1 MLFSAALSCVFLVVL
16 WLIFRPTAEPQP
28 EGAGGINLT
37 VPDGREQVIEGN
49 KQKAVERIRSEEAQ
63 NKRLSTLGDN
73 SFSLLD
79 DGLKPAEEAPA
90 ENPAQRAAAANRA
103 MQAQMQDFY
112 RAPPRNA
119 EVEALKE
126 QVEALQA
133 QLDAERRQPDAL
145 ELAEQQYRLAQ
156 KYLGSGEDS
165 SEPEQKRDKSRK
177 SVMHPLRAGDLRA
190 STLNPDADVA
200 AERNVGFI
208 TAAGTATSAAGPAVR
223 ACVAETQVV
232 RVGGMVRLRLLE
244 PVRIDGIVV
253 PRNTPLYGAAT
264 LGGSRLQVVMS
275 SIEYEGHI
283 FTVEAAAYDIDGQP
297 GLNVPNS
304 KERTAI
310 KEALASIGQ
319 TAGTSIN
326 VTRSAGQQIVSDL
339 SQEAIQ
345 ASSRYASEK
354 LKEIKVTLKANHQV
368 LLISKEQ

>member
-1 MLFSAALSCVFLVVL
+1 MAEEKKNPAADFERQRKQKVMLFSAALSCVFLVVL

-79 DGLKPAEEAPA
+79 DGLKYAEEAPA
-90 ENPAQRAAAANRA
+90 ENPAQRAEAANRA

-126 QVEALQA
+126 QVEALQS

-177 SVMHPLRAGDLRA
+177 SVMRPCGRATCGPRRSIPMQMSPQNVTWDSSPPPEPRHRQ
-190 STLNPDADVA
+190 PD
-200 AERNVGFI
+200 RQY
-208 TAAGTATSAAGPAVR
+208 GPAS
-223 ACVAETQVV
+223 
-232 RVGGMVRLRLLE
+232 
-244 PVRIDGIVV
+244 
-253 PRNTPLYGAAT
+253 PRRRSCAWAAWC
-264 LGGSRLQVVMS
+264 GSG
-275 SIEYEGHI
+275 YW
-283 FTVEAAAYDIDGQP
+283 
-297 GLNVPNS
+297 
-304 KERTAI
+304 
-310 KEALASIGQ
+310 
-319 TAGTSIN
+319 
-326 VTRSAGQQIVSDL
+326 
-339 SQEAIQ
+339 
-345 ASSRYASEK
+345 SRCA
-354 LKEIKVTLKANHQV
+354 
-368 LLISKEQ
+368 